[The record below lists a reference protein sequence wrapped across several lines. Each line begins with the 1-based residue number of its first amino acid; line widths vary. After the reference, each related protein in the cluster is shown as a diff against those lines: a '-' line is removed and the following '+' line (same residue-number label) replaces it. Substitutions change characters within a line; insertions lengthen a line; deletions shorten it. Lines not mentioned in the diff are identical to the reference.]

1 MLLYIYIAHTYIHT
15 HIDRKFLTENTN
27 YCPLQHLKKRLR
39 EVFSGFTSRMDT
51 ERSAM
56 CKGSRF
62 TLPSVGLH
70 TGSVYPSAPQYLKVN
85 TEPLLRNLWVSHQG
99 VNGRPSPTVTNWK
112 LFWLMMS
119 QAKGHGTLGRHLIY
133 LSLWNNSKKG
143 TLLDYMSHLRKI
155 FIIAPAK
162 RLMTLW
168 AVTGYV
174 SEDANP

>member
-1 MLLYIYIAHTYIHT
+1 LLA
-15 HIDRKFLTENTN
+15 L
-27 YCPLQHLKKRLR
+27 LKKTCL
-39 EVFSGFTSRMDT
+39 EQLSYYQAIQTCMDI
-51 ERSAM
+51 ESSVM
-56 CKGSRF
+56 PKDSSS

-70 TGSVYPSAPQYLKVN
+70 TGIIYPSAPQHLKVN
-85 TEPLLRNLWVSHQG
+85 TEPLIRNLWVSHQG
-99 VNGRPSPTVTNWK
+99 VNGRLSPTVTNWK

-162 RLMTLW
+162 RLMTPW